1 MKNATSLKGRILWF
15 DGDSSF
21 EPDALY
27 DYILSGNPL
36 TGNEFVTE
44 FTKDIRQFNSL
55 NPSIRLD
62 QKTSLNDFD
71 KSWNIPEKYNE
82 LDITKYILSK
92 LLDELQNNPEFGAEE
107 IDERLNRVETELAL
121 FEKHDLTTVLK
132 VVVYIVETFESNNVV
147 WGTGR
152 GSSCCSYCLYLI
164 GLHDVDSVAYGLE
177 LSEFFRE

>member
-1 MKNATSLKGRILWF
+1 M
-15 DGDSSF
+15 
-21 EPDALY
+21 
-27 DYILSGNPL
+27 
-36 TGNEFVTE
+36 
-44 FTKDIRQFNSL
+44 
-55 NPSIRLD
+55 
-62 QKTSLNDFD
+62 
-71 KSWNIPEKYNE
+71 
-82 LDITKYILSK
+82 
-92 LLDELQNNPEFGAEE
+92 QNNPEFGAEE